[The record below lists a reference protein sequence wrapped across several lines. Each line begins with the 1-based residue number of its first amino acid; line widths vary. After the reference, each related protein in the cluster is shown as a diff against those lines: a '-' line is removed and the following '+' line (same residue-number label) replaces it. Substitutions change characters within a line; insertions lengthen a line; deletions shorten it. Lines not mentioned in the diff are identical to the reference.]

1 MCKGCSSP
9 CQPCLPSLPLP
20 SPPLPPQDV
29 QCLTER
35 TTQHEVQLILL
46 RFISI
51 LLSYRKK
58 DKHKDA
64 KVRGGDCSVACS

>member
-1 MCKGCSSP
+1 MCITRAARASVSFTV
-9 CQPCLPSLPLP
+9 SLGFHPP
-20 SPPLPPQDV
+20 PPLSPQDV

-35 TTQHEVQLILL
+35 TSQHEVQLIQL

-58 DKHKDA
+58 DKRKDA
-64 KVRGGDCSVACS
+64 KVRAACRQ